1 MSPYAILGSSVGTA
15 EAAALCVRLT
25 AWHDAMVAH
34 ERRLRTGRTA
44 DACDDEC
51 PHDEA
56 RTLWT
61 EALTT
66 LGPRASELTFLRSRA
81 NGVSPSPQEVV
92 AATTVV
98 SVAADGAP
106 HTNRKRSRAAARASR
121 DLDRALAGC
130 AGGTLSHD
138 TSESTCDGDALTVL
152 FDGRR
157 MVSYTHGFAASPSQL
172 ELLVSR

>member
-34 ERRLRTGRTA
+34 ERRLRTGRTT

-61 EALTT
+61 EAMAT

-81 NGVSPSPQEVV
+81 NDLSPPHQV
-92 AATTVV
+92 AQAGET
-98 SVAADGAP
+98 
-106 HTNRKRSRAAARASR
+106 ARPNP
-121 DLDRALAGC
+121 
-130 AGGTLSHD
+130 
-138 TSESTCDGDALTVL
+138 
-152 FDGRR
+152 GR
-157 MVSYTHGFAASPSQL
+157 P
-172 ELLVSR
+172 

>member
-66 LGPRASELTFLRSRA
+66 LGPRASELTFLQSRA

-92 AATTVV
+92 TQRGSFLWLLASAGLAVTSQSARERRGL
-98 SVAADGAP
+98 SVTLRSARRCP
-106 HTNRKRSRAAARASR
+106 H
-121 DLDRALAGC
+121 
-130 AGGTLSHD
+130 
-138 TSESTCDGDALTVL
+138 ST
-152 FDGRR
+152 
-157 MVSYTHGFAASPSQL
+157 
-172 ELLVSR
+172 

>member
-15 EAAALCVRLT
+15 EAAALCLRVT

-34 ERRLRTGRTA
+34 ERRLRTGRTT

-61 EALTT
+61 EALAT

-81 NGVSPSPQEVV
+81 NDVSPSPPEV
-92 AATTVV
+92 AATTTIV
-98 SVAADGAP
+98 SVAADG
-106 HTNRKRSRAAARASR
+106 TSRTSRKRSVQRPEPAVTSTARTQVEQ
-121 DLDRALAGC
+121 G
-130 AGGTLSHD
+130 
-138 TSESTCDGDALTVL
+138 
-152 FDGRR
+152 
-157 MVSYTHGFAASPSQL
+157 
-172 ELLVSR
+172 EL